1 MTQWDTQRVERD
13 RRLQAAAPFAK
24 GKLVQPAD
32 VTALLEAILQPGDR
46 VCLEGDNQKQ
56 ADFLAECLAKAD
68 PGRLHDLH
76 VVQSGIVLPAHLDLF
91 EKGIARKLD
100 FSYSGPQGAGVAR
113 ALNGGKV

>member
-1 MTQWDTQRVERD
+1 MPEWDNQKRSRED
-13 RRLQAAAPFAK
+13 RLQAGSKLAR
-24 GKLVQPAD
+24 GKIVKPD
-32 VTALLEAILQPGDR
+32 DTTALLEAIIRPGDR
-46 VCLEGDNQKQ
+46 LCLEGDNQKQ

-100 FSYSGPQGAGVAR
+100 FSYSGP
-113 ALNGGKV
+113 